1 MSDASTHHS
10 LLIPHHLVYLGLG
23 SNLGDRAANLD
34 AAIAGLDAAGVTL
47 RRRSPLYETA
57 PVGVRD
63 QPWFLN
69 AVAEGETAL
78 TPRAL
83 LAAAKEVERAV
94 GRTAGPRWG
103 PRVVDVDLLLYD
115 DRRVVEAHP
124 WLEIPHPEMWRRLF
138 VLVPLRD
145 LRPDLRAP
153 DGTPIAA
160 RIAALEATTGDAVR
174 PFAES
179 P

>member
-10 LLIPHHLVYLGLG
+10 SVITHHLAYLGLG

-34 AAIAGLDAAGVTL
+34 AAIAGLAAAGVTL
-47 RRRSPLYETA
+47 CRRSPLYETA

-63 QPWFLN
+63 KPWFLN
-69 AVAEGETAL
+69 AVAEVATAL
-78 TPRAL
+78 PPLAL
-83 LAAAKEVERAV
+83 LEAAKEVEGAV

-103 PRVVDVDLLLYD
+103 PRVLDVDLLLYD
-115 DRRVVEAHP
+115 DRHVVEAEP

-145 LRPDLRAP
+145 L
-153 DGTPIAA
+153 
-160 RIAALEATTGDAVR
+160 
-174 PFAES
+174 
-179 P
+179 